1 MIITNVCLLLE
12 ALSIVICLHHLYG
25 EKFRLDIA
33 TVSFLSIDMIIMT
46 AINYFGLPKMYLVT
60 MVVYPIIALYCGIR
74 FGFKLKLIVSNVVLC
89 VILVGGIQMLGM
101 LSVYYFGRVQNF
113 SDINLLLVNCMTFFI
128 AVIIL
133 PIIKVKRLSKFS
145 QDNGKIVIAVLGVCL
160 AWVLFLV
167 ISYKNL
173 EALELRQAIMLFV
186 SIILVFVLAGQ
197 LNKYKIRAKE
207 IETELKMH
215 ELYSESF
222 KRLIENIQLKQH
234 EFDNH
239 INAIYSL
246 HYSCQTLEE
255 LVELQKS
262 YCRNITE
269 ENRFSKLLT
278 SDNAVVSGFLYSKF
292 EEIDRMGIKID
303 YRLILKG
310 KNTGVPVYKT
320 VEILGNLINNAV
332 EELKGDNEKKKL
344 YVEVVETDK
353 LIIEV
358 RNESP
363 YISYDTLESFFS
375 KGYSKK
381 GESRGLGL
389 YNIKQICEEYDLN
402 IAPKWMEI
410 EGSGWLSFKIWKE
423 VV

>member
-133 PIIKVKRLSKFS
+133 PIINVKRLSKFS

-353 LIIEV
+353 LI
-358 RNESP
+358 R
-363 YISYDTLESFFS
+363 
-375 KGYSKK
+375 
-381 GESRGLGL
+381 
-389 YNIKQICEEYDLN
+389 C
-402 IAPKWMEI
+402 
-410 EGSGWLSFKIWKE
+410 
-423 VV
+423 